1 MDEDGVGSALDAEAL
16 RGAAAAEGHQVTDRM
31 LETFRSQQLLPR
43 PERAANRGRRPVW
56 HYPPGTDQQLLALL
70 RWREHTRDVDTLRV
84 LLWLDG
90 YQVPTPAARE
100 SLIATLD
107 RWMATLHDAIVQLDS
122 TNDRDAALTAAAA
135 TLAGRRGQHTVLP
148 RDTRLTTAQRT
159 DAAELMLRIFVFGE
173 DTAPGEEQALVVE
186 KALGLAPG
194 RRDKVAGAGPWLTGP
209 AAALFDAGRL
219 VSLPALAAAVHGAD
233 DQTLE
238 MARTATTA
246 LFRALPLL
254 ARLLTATSGQ
264 DNPAG
269 MKAFGRIDEDP
280 NFVHLALAMVIALQ
294 SEGGPFADSL
304 SQVTDSL
311 NSVPALAAGLDQVM
325 EMPQPEVTANLAT
338 LPPATREQAHRL
350 IDAAAQGDHRRLP
363 LPPERPR

>member
-1 MDEDGVGSALDAEAL
+1 MDEASADSVLDAEAL
-16 RGAAAAEGHQVTDRM
+16 RSTAAAEGHQVTDRM

-43 PERAANRGRRPVW
+43 PERGANRGRRPVW
-56 HYPPGTDQQLLALL
+56 HYPPSTDQQLLALL

-90 YQVPTPAARE
+90 YQIPTRAARE
-100 SLIATLD
+100 RLTATLD
-107 RWMATLHDAIVQLDS
+107 RWMATLHDGIVQLDS
-122 TNDRDAALTAAAA
+122 TNNRDAALTAAAA

-148 RDTRLTTAQRT
+148 RDTRLTAAQRT
-159 DAAELMLRIFVFGE
+159 DAAELMLRAFVFGE
-173 DTAPGEEQALVVE
+173 DTASAEEQALVVE

-233 DQTLE
+233 DQALE
-238 MARTATTA
+238 AARTATTA

-254 ARLLTATSGQ
+254 ARLLTATSRHE
-264 DNPAG
+264 NPAG

-294 SEGGPFADSL
+294 NAGGLAADGL

-311 NSVPALAAGLDQVM
+311 HSVHALAAGLDQVM
-325 EMPQPEVTANLAT
+325 EMPQPQVAANLAP
-338 LPPATREQAHRL
+338 LPPATRDQANRL
-350 IDAAAQGDHRRLP
+350 IDAAAQGDHHRLP
-363 LPPERPR
+363 PPPGHPH